1 MAVSSIRQR
10 GITLIEILL
19 VATIVA
25 AGVVGVFMFTKKAS
39 VSAAVE
45 REQAQVERLV
55 RTIESAFALQPNF
68 GALGTNGAAYLRD
81 HANQAG
87 IELATNEAG
96 NPALATRLGG
106 GNGTVELRAAQV
118 DFANGVSG
126 VPNNGFVLVYSG
138 LSSEECIGLITAT
151 SALTTRSDVG
161 TPSGIAGGVLVA
173 DRGKLIS
180 DRGAIAS
187 ACSQSAAADSNPPVV
202 HLSFAPSR
210 AIASSTPPLAPPS
223 TCAPVRETQLTG
235 CPPGR
240 VGSITQE
247 RHGVCSG
254 SDNTMVYTTWEN
266 IEPMEDTCLLE
277 GTPPADQSTT
287 PTPDDCR
294 EIKQTRARACP
305 APSLGNIVEERTV
318 DTCLGPTS
326 AWDGIGGSC
335 QEAPPVATCEV
346 PDPNPREE
354 LIPCPSGQGG
364 NILHHIYYSC
374 PSPTAAPV
382 ESAPVVVSNN
392 CTSSCV
398 DAGTCCT
405 VLRET
410 QTVMEPCPA
419 GTYGDSG
426 TDQERFRG
434 CLTADTQGPWGSWQ
448 TLTTTGSCTAC
459 PTVPPN
465 TDFQWVN
472 RERACPSGETGK
484 ITYQAEQVRTQS
496 VSYACPSGTTSLP
509 APTHGS
515 WSAWTD
521 TGNTRN
527 EVDTC
532 TPEPISSC
540 ASEPP
545 VYVNLGQ
552 VGHSLKRHY
561 ADPPTPVP
569 GYFFSLPD
577 TTPAHA
583 PAWVKSAIGSLRS
596 NVAGQYSPAVHGPPP
611 FGWESS
617 GVPGSY
623 ALSATNTGAGL
634 GMCLDP
640 ATVGTLSYYYSY
652 LVLPD
657 GVGFFEG
664 GNVLAHTWSGQT
676 AACMSACD
684 AEAFYDNWPPAPD
697 CATAYST
704 ALTYG
709 RVTNDDDML
718 GNGLPTPGEPLLK
731 VSAVAITSTGSGCSA
746 TLETTRYPTNVQWST
761 SFGYEG
767 GQMIHWVKTN

>member
-1 MAVSSIRQR
+1 MSLSAFRRQR

-25 AGVVGVFMFTKKAS
+25 AGVVGVFLFANKAS

-45 REQAQVERLV
+45 SEQAQVDRIV
-55 RTIESAFALQPNF
+55 KTVESAFALQPNF
-68 GALGTNGAAYLRD
+68 AALGSNGAAYLKE
-81 HANQAG
+81 HAPQSGLNF
-87 IELATNEAG
+87 ATDSTGATV
-96 NPALATRLGG
+96 LQTRLGG
-106 GNGTVELRAAQV
+106 GKGTVALSSDTVRFRSGGASAA
-118 DFANGVSG
+118 S
-126 VPNNGFVLVYSG
+126 NNGFTLAYSG
-138 LSSEECIGLITAT
+138 LTPAECVGLINAT
-151 SALTTRSDVG
+151 LPRSSFVKIGEKRHLSIYD
-161 TPSGIAGGVLVA
+161 PIVA
-173 DRGKLIS
+173 ENGKLLVDPGKLVNS
-180 DRGAIAS
+180 CKDGNSHAPDQA
-187 ACSQSAAADSNPPVV
+187 PVV
-202 HLSFAPSR
+202 YLSFAPSR
-210 AIASSTPPLAPPS
+210 AAASSAPPS
-223 TCAPVRETQLTG
+223 ASPLPSCAPTRETQLTG
-235 CPPGR
+235 CPAGQ

-247 RHGVCSG
+247 RHGTCTG
-254 SDNTMVYTTWEN
+254 PGNTMVYTAWADTEN
-266 IEPMEDTCLLE
+266 TCLPA
-277 GTPPADQSTT
+277 GTTPPDESPD
-287 PTPDDCR
+287 PTPEACGL
-294 EIKQTRARACP
+294 IKHTRTQACP
-305 APSLGNIVEERTV
+305 AGQPGHIVEEREI
-318 DTCLGPTS
+318 DTCRGTTS
-326 AWDGIGGSC
+326 AWTGVLDSC
-335 QEAPPVATCEV
+335 QEPPVATCTPSTREV
-346 PDPNPREE
+346 SVA
-354 LIPCPSGQGG
+354 CPAGQGG
-364 NILHHIYYSC
+364 NIIQSISTTCSSPIAIPVDSAPIDVSNSC
-374 PSPTAAPV
+374 TAACVAEGNCCSPEREGPV
-382 ESAPVVVSNN
+382 
-392 CTSSCV
+392 TTT
-398 DAGTCCT
+398 D
-405 VLRET
+405 
-410 QTVMEPCPA
+410 PCPA
-419 GTYGDSG
+419 GTYGATG
-426 TDQERFRG
+426 AEQERYRG
-434 CLTADTQGPWGSWQ
+434 CLNATTQGPWGPWQ
-448 TLTTTGSCTAC
+448 TLSSSGSCTAC
-459 PTVPPN
+459 PTPPPETQ
-465 TDFQWVN
+465 TDWVN
-472 RERACPSGETGK
+472 RERACPPGQTGK

-496 VSYACPSGTTSLP
+496 VSYACPAGTTSLP
-509 APTHGS
+509 APTYGS
-515 WSAWTD
+515 WTAWTD

-623 ALSATNTGAGL
+623 ALAATNTGAGL

-697 CATAYST
+697 CATAYNT

-731 VSAVAITSTGSGCSA
+731 ASAVEITSTGSGCSA
-746 TLETTRYPTNVQWST
+746 TLETTRFPTNVHWST